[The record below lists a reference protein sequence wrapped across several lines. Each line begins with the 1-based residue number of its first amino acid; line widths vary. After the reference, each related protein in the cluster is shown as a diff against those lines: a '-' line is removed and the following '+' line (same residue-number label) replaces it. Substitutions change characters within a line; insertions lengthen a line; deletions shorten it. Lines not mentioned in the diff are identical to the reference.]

1 MRAALLPIVGL
12 LSVSLLKQARDP
24 VTPYLA
30 PRYTAS
36 PDAPSAVIVAGA
48 DEPGERLVVTGR
60 TREGTTPVAGVS
72 IYAFQTDARGRY
84 APGLPNGGQAEL
96 NPRLHGA
103 LRTDAQGRYRYETI
117 RPGFYNGPRHVHHVV
132 IAPGYTPRLVD
143 LRFQDDPM
151 LVARRKAGY
160 PDVEAEAL
168 RLPACRVQPDCIIV
182 SPVTRDA
189 QGVWHA
195 TRDIQMVRE

>member
-1 MRAALLPIVGL
+1 MRVAPVLVVVL
-12 LSVSLLKQARDP
+12 LSVSPLGQARDP

-36 PDAPSAVIVAGA
+36 PDAPSTMIIAGP

-60 TREGTTPVAGVS
+60 TLAGTTPVAGVS
-72 IYAFQTDARGRY
+72 IYAFQTDASGRY

-132 IAPGYTPRLVD
+132 IAPGFVPRLVD

-151 LVARRKAGY
+151 LAARRQAAIPKWK
-160 PDVEAEAL
+160 PK
-168 RLPACRVQPDCIIV
+168 RSSCRRARFNRTAWL
-182 SPVTRDA
+182 SAR
-189 QGVWHA
+189 
-195 TRDIQMVRE
+195 